1 MITIEKDGGEDKIV
15 PGLWAAGEA
24 ACVSVHGAN
33 RLGANSLLD
42 LVVFGRACANN
53 IQEVNK
59 PGDKVPQISA
69 VRTITRG
76 HFSKSFCNDSRKMHL
91 QEAGEASVANIDKL
105 LNNNGSTLTADLRL
119 RMQKVMQTNAAVF
132 RDGPS
137 LKEGC
142 EKLDELYKEMEDIK
156 VSAL

>member
-1 MITIEKDGGEDKIV
+1 MIQV
-15 PGLWAAGEA
+15 
-24 ACVSVHGAN
+24 
-33 RLGANSLLD
+33 
-42 LVVFGRACANN
+42 
-53 IQEVNK
+53 
-59 PGDKVPQISA
+59 
-69 VRTITRG
+69 
-76 HFSKSFCNDSRKMHL
+76 KMHL